1 MTEDEM
7 FGWHHWMIDMSFSK
21 LRELMMDGEPWCAAF
36 HGVTESDM
44 TEWMNWTELKF
55 PLTGMDKE
63 DVVQIHNEILLSHKK
78 EWNNIICSNMDG
90 PRDYQTKWCKSDTI
104 WCHLCIESKICHKW
118 TYLQNRNRLTDIES
132 KFMVTKAERGWGRDT
147 LGIWD

>member
-44 TEWMNWTELKF
+44 TE
-55 PLTGMDKE
+55 
-63 DVVQIHNEILLSHKK
+63 
-78 EWNNIICSNMDG
+78 
-90 PRDYQTKWCKSDTI
+90 
-104 WCHLCIESKICHKW
+104 
-118 TYLQNRNRLTDIES
+118 
-132 KFMVTKAERGWGRDT
+132 
-147 LGIWD
+147 